1 MRFLQETLWA
11 WPLPLEQPLPPGVG
25 SLAEGR
31 ERPPRPFA
39 LADGK
44 GDEDGTLLLLP
55 AAAPDAA
62 AAAAAPVVTVEVVVV
77 IRGLK
82 GVTLRAVSATAFQRS
97 LKGTLLTALNDFTPT
112 FGIATRCALEE
123 W

>member
-1 MRFLQETLWA
+1 
-11 WPLPLEQPLPPGVG
+11 VG
-25 SLAEGR
+25 SLAKGR

-44 GDEDGTLLLLP
+44 GDEDGTPLLLP

-62 AAAAAPVVTVEVVVV
+62 AAAAAPVVPVATPVEVVVV

-112 FGIATRCALEE
+112 FGIATRCAFEE